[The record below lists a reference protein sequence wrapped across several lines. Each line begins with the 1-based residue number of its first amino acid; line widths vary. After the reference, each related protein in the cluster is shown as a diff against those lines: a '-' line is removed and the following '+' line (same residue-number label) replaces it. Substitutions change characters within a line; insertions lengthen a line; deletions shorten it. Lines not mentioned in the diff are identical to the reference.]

1 MKYMANYSLSAAFVA
16 ALLSVSSVANAQEN
30 SEVTVKD
37 ATVATFEDLTLEP
50 ESSWWGP
57 ADNAEEVAGAYGTE
71 WVGTFKSGSYEFV
84 NSVNPAWGSWMG
96 CSYSNMTATSFES
109 YEKDQ
114 WNSAA
119 GHGAAGSANYGVI
132 YGSSTPMEII
142 KVLDGDTEGRIIAGM
157 NITNSAW
164 VVECVK
170 NGNGAANK
178 FAQGSWF
185 KVTFT
190 GVKADKS
197 TASVDY
203 YLADYRS
210 ENEADWTCLTDWAWI
225 DLSSLG
231 KVVSLSVSFDGT
243 DKSYGYLNTSTY
255 VCIDNV
261 GCEKN
266 TSTGIAANKWNSVEL
281 REVARFS
288 ADGKRISAPQKG
300 LNIIRMSDGST
311 RKGVV
316 K

>member
-1 MKYMANYSLSAAFVA
+1 MKKIYSYSLSAAFVA
-16 ALLSVSSVANAQEN
+16 ALLSVSSVANAQDN

-50 ESSWWGP
+50 ESHWAGP
-57 ADNAEEVAGAYGTE
+57 ADNAVEVEGE
-71 WVGTFKSGSYEFV
+71 WSKNMVGTFKSGSYEFV
-84 NSVNPAWGSWMG
+84 NSFTPEWSSWTG
-96 CSYSNMTATSFES
+96 CSYSNMTATSFAS
-109 YEKDQ
+109 IDTDQ

-170 NGNGAANK
+170 NGNGVAHK

-190 GVKADKS
+190 GVKADKT

-210 ENEADWTCLTDWAWI
+210 ENEADWTCLTDWAWV

-288 ADGKRISAPQKG
+288 ADGKCISAPQKG
-300 LNIIRMSDGST
+300 LNIIRMSDGSI
-311 RKGVV
+311 RKVVV